1 MQFRSIIRIVGLLLA
16 LFSITMLAPALV
28 ALIYRDGAGVSFV
41 TTFFVLLA
49 CGAFCW
55 FPNRK
60 YKQELQSRDGF
71 LIVVLFWTV
80 LGSAGA
86 LPFLISD
93 NPSVSVT
100 DAFFESFSAL
110 TTTGATV
117 LTGLDHL
124 PKAILFYRQIL
135 QWFGGMG
142 IIVLAVAILPVLGIG
157 GMQLYR
163 AEIPGPVKDRK
174 MTPRIAET
182 AKALWYIYLSLTIA
196 CGLAYWLAGMTP
208 FDAICHSFSTIA
220 IGGFS
225 THDASMGYFNSETI
239 NLIAVVFLLISA
251 CNYSLHF
258 AAVAS
263 GGVHPRY
270 YWRDPEFRAFFVIQ
284 GILFLICFSVLLIS
298 QTYHST
304 FETFDMALFQTVS
317 ISTTAGFTTSSFS
330 DWPLFLPV
338 LLLFSSFIGG
348 CAGSTGGGMKVI
360 RILLLTRQGAREMKR
375 LIHPRAVYTIKLGGT
390 ALNQRVVDAVWGFF
404 SAYTLVFVVC
414 MLALIA
420 TGMGELTA
428 FSAVAATLNNLG
440 PGLGEVASN
449 FASVND
455 GAKWVLI
462 ISMVFGRLEI
472 FTLLILFTPT
482 FWRS

>member
-1 MQFRSIIRIVGLLLA
+1 
-16 LFSITMLAPALV
+16 
-28 ALIYRDGAGVSFV
+28 
-41 TTFFVLLA
+41 
-49 CGAFCW
+49 
-55 FPNRK
+55 
-60 YKQELQSRDGF
+60 
-71 LIVVLFWTV
+71 
-80 LGSAGA
+80 
-86 LPFLISD
+86 
-93 NPSVSVT
+93 
-100 DAFFESFSAL
+100 
-110 TTTGATV
+110 
-117 LTGLDHL
+117 
-124 PKAILFYRQIL
+124 
-135 QWFGGMG
+135 
-142 IIVLAVAILPVLGIG
+142 
-157 GMQLYR
+157 
-163 AEIPGPVKDRK
+163 
-174 MTPRIAET
+174 
-182 AKALWYIYLSLTIA
+182 
-196 CGLAYWLAGMTP
+196 
-208 FDAICHSFSTIA
+208 
-220 IGGFS
+220 
-225 THDASMGYFNSETI
+225 MGYFNSEAI

-270 YWRDPEFRAFFVIQ
+270 YLRDPEFRAFFVVQ
-284 GILFLICFSVLLIS
+284 GILFLICFGVLLLN
-298 QTYHST
+298 QTYGST

-330 DWPLFLPV
+330 EWPLFLPV

-449 FASVND
+449 FANVND
-455 GAKWVLI
+455 GAKWVLVL
-462 ISMVFGRLEI
+462 SMVFGRLEI